1 MLLDQAGKKGREFVD
16 GDDEDDRNSVSSQP
30 PRSPSPK
37 TSGRPS
43 RALSRSSNTRRSI
56 SQSIKK
62 LFGFKQPGGMKVGT
76 DDLDGSVASENLG
89 DSPSVRQR
97 TSLSPTRG
105 IRDST
110 PKKTNQNS

>member
-43 RALSRSSNTRRSI
+43 PALVCTVFN
-56 SQSIKK
+56 
-62 LFGFKQPGGMKVGT
+62 LFYFICI
-76 DDLDGSVASENLG
+76 LFLC
-89 DSPSVRQR
+89 
-97 TSLSPTRG
+97 LL
-105 IRDST
+105 
-110 PKKTNQNS
+110 